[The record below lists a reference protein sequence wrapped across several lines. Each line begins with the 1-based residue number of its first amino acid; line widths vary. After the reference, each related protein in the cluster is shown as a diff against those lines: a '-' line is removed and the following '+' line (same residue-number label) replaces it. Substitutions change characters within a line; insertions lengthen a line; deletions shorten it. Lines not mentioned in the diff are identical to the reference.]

1 MTTSRNKK
9 TKGLIKLSL
18 LASAASILSSQAIA
32 SDAIGPG
39 DSGSKWVL
47 GASLDV
53 YNNPYSGED
62 NTAEITPNIKY
73 NGERFF
79 IKDGTLNLHLTET
92 HGFSGGLKLALDGGF
107 LSEHRD
113 YEDNEKLAGL
123 TEREG
128 TILGG
133 IYMNHDTGL
142 GRLNFSALTD
152 LGDEHDG
159 QAAKLKYTFDLK
171 AGNWNINPVLGVEWL
186 SDELVNHYTGV
197 SANEVTA
204 SRAVFS
210 GKETVN
216 VFAGIRARYEITD
229 KWDVNV
235 ATGAVKLGSEITD
248 SPIVEDDVVYQ
259 ASLGFNYNF

>member
-1 MTTSRNKK
+1 MTTPSNKK
-9 TKGLIKLSL
+9 SKRLIKLSIL
-18 LASAASILSSQAIA
+18 AAAASALSFQAIA

-39 DSGSKWVL
+39 DSDSKWIL
-47 GASLDV
+47 GASLGV

-62 NTAEITPNIKY
+62 NTAEIAPNIRY

-79 IKDGTLNLHLTET
+79 IKGGTLNLHLAET
-92 HGFSGGLKLALDGGF
+92 HGFSGGLKLALDAGF
-107 LSEHRD
+107 LSERSD

-123 TEREG
+123 KEREG
-128 TILGG
+128 SVLGG
-133 IYMNHDTGL
+133 IYMNHDTSL

-152 LGDEHDG
+152 LSDEHDG
-159 QAAKLKYTFDLK
+159 QIAKLKYTFDLT
-171 AGNWNINPVLGVEWL
+171 AGKWNINPLLGVEWM
-186 SDELVNHYTGV
+186 SDEFVNHYTGV
-197 SANEVTA
+197 SANEATA
-204 SRAVFS
+204 TRTIYS
-210 GKETVN
+210 GEETIN

-235 ATGAVKLGSEITD
+235 ASGVVKLGSEITD